1 MGETQN
7 KRRRGKKGFVRTYVS
22 GTIRAAVTALLV
34 ILQFSIIVALA
45 YFLTEQQ
52 LVIYYALQVVC
63 TLVIIMLVNKK
74 SSPAYKLA
82 WMTIIAVLPVMGL
95 IMYILWGRD
104 TGKRLRRGIMKSF
117 EYGYSFESRDEACEA
132 AFAERFPDRVRFKN
146 YMENSHFPLYG
157 GNRISYYPFGED
169 AFEAI
174 VEDLERAEKFV
185 LISFFIVGDGI
196 LWEKIHEILKE
207 KAKKGVKILFL
218 YDDFGS
224 MFRTDKHF
232 REELGAEG
240 IEARVFNPIH
250 RYVDKLYMN
259 FRNHQKIVVIDG
271 DIGYT
276 GGFNLADEYINAVE
290 RFGVW
295 KDNGVRIEG
304 EGVFGLTMTFLGMWN
319 SCEKKAANKAAQNY
333 EDFRPVKK
341 SGKAA
346 PAANDG
352 QRDGNAAEERD
363 KTATP
368 ADGTADSRADGTF
381 AQIIYDGP
389 ASNPEHTVE
398 SVFRQFVTGS
408 KDYLYIT
415 TPYLVLEDSM
425 ADSLVEAVRGGVD
438 VRIITPN
445 IPDKKMVKLA
455 TQYNYG
461 ELLKAGVRIYE
472 YTPGFI
478 HAKTLI
484 TSDCCVVG
492 TINMDYRS
500 FYLHYECGAFMWGEQ
515 AVSDVLADFEKTM
528 GESRE
533 ITYEEWLGRPWHTK
547 LAQSIIR
554 LFSTLL

>member
-1 MGETQN
+1 MNETGN
-7 KRRRGKKGFVRTYVS
+7 KRKRVKKGFVRTYVS
-22 GTIRAAVTALLV
+22 GTIRATVTALLM
-34 ILQFSIIVALA
+34 ILQFAVIIALA

-74 SSPAYKLA
+74 SSPSYKLA
-82 WMTIIAVLPVMGL
+82 WMTIIAVLPFMGL

-104 TGKRLRRGIMKSF
+104 TGKKLRRGILKNL
-117 EYGYSFESRDEACEA
+117 EYGYRFIRENPEDEEEFGEA
-132 AFAERFPDRVRFKN
+132 FPDRVRFKN
-146 YMENSHFPLYG
+146 YMENTHFPLYG
-157 GNRISYYPFGED
+157 GNKVTYYPFGED
-169 AFEAI
+169 AFEVI
-174 VEDLERAEKFV
+174 IEDLEKAERFA

-196 LWEKIHEILKE
+196 LWEKIHEILKA
-207 KAKKGVKILFL
+207 KAAAGVKIFFL

-232 REELGAEG
+232 REQLRAEG

-271 DIGYT
+271 DVGYT

-304 EGVFGLTMTFLGMWN
+304 EGVFGLTMTFFGMWN
-319 SCEKKAANKAAQNY
+319 SCEKKAVGGAVENY
-333 EDFRPVKK
+333 DDYRP
-341 SGKAA
+341 SGK
-346 PAANDG
+346 
-352 QRDGNAAEERD
+352 RSGN
-363 KTATP
+363 
-368 ADGTADSRADGTF
+368 GSF

-408 KDYLYIT
+408 KKFLYIT

-425 ADSLVEAVRGGVD
+425 TDSLVEAVKGGVD

-445 IPDKKMVKLA
+445 IPDKKTVKLA
-455 TQYNYG
+455 TEYNYG
-461 ELLKAGVRIYE
+461 ELLKAGVKIYE

-500 FYLHYECGAFMWGEQ
+500 FYLHYECGAFMWGES
-515 AVSDVLADFEKTM
+515 AVADVYKDFETTM
-528 GESRE
+528 EESRE
-533 ITYEEWLGRPWHTK
+533 ITYEEWLNRPWHRK
-547 LAQSIIR
+547 LAQSLIAV
-554 LFSTLL
+554 FSTLL